1 VGLLQKQRELKN
13 YIKEECILVVQSARL
28 YKVDIDMSIVDLYK
42 RLEDVHLTEE
52 RKINDE
58 IYKLSTLVRGVS
70 WKKEGESLAG
80 ALLYET
86 LEVIPQIDDTV
97 TYVPK
102 VNRVDF
108 VFTLGSLYFIPFG
121 NQYESEKAASEI
133 NRSLFGREP
142 HILNCF
148 LSPTQVEEF
157 LRRNPYTLKIC
168 NWLGLRIP
176 GVDKARLGGA
186 DVERSEDY
194 RRYER
199 LGGEK
204 SFIIVTLHENR
215 WTIGL
220 SWKGSIL
227 FFTPITRDDM
237 LNFIERKI
245 LPLF

>member
-1 VGLLQKQRELKN
+1 M
-13 YIKEECILVVQSARL
+13 VQSARL
-28 YKVDIDMSIVDLYK
+28 YKVDIGIPLVDLYK
-42 RLEDVHLTEE
+42 GLGDVHLTEE
-52 RKINDE
+52 REINGE
-58 IYKLSTLVRGVS
+58 IYELNTLVRDVS
-70 WKKEGESLAG
+70 WKKEGESLSG
-80 ALLYET
+80 TLLYER

-97 TYVPK
+97 VYIPK

-121 NQYESEKAASEI
+121 NQYDSEKAASEI
-133 NRSLFGREP
+133 NRLLFGSALR
-142 HILNCF
+142 ILNCF

-157 LRRNPYTLKIC
+157 LRRNPYTLKNC

-186 DVERSEDY
+186 DVERSDDY
-194 RRYER
+194 RRYEGF
-199 LGGEK
+199 GGEK
-204 SFIIVTLHENR
+204 SFVIVTLQENR

-227 FFTPITRDDM
+227 FFTSITRDDM
-237 LNFIERKI
+237 LNFIQRRI